1 VQVLVLGFDEPNFTG
16 EPVAELTR
24 LREQGIVR
32 LLDVLLVTRTAD
44 GSLETLDSAV
54 DTDADLGGLAAALF
68 TQPENGD
75 EPAASEAAP
84 DGGQAGSWS
93 LEDAVPAGG
102 VAAIALIEHLWA
114 QPLAEAVRRAGGR
127 TLDETWLAPGDLALL
142 DTLMSQRRNSA
153 GRVD

>member
-1 VQVLVLGFDEPNFTG
+1 
-16 EPVAELTR
+16 
-24 LREQGIVR
+24 
-32 LLDVLLVTRTAD
+32 
-44 GSLETLDSAV
+44 
-54 DTDADLGGLAAALF
+54 
-68 TQPENGD
+68 
-75 EPAASEAAP
+75 
-84 DGGQAGSWS
+84 
-93 LEDAVPAGG
+93 VPAGG